1 MIKPSVVVVLLLSIF
16 RNDENLKNTSFSK
29 KVILHIDEKYICIY
43 INKMLVTTLISI
55 NFTMWI
61 RVLKST
67 WGPPTTSKIDKG
79 VILSKALRM
88 K

>member
-1 MIKPSVVVVLLLSIF
+1 
-16 RNDENLKNTSFSK
+16 
-29 KVILHIDEKYICIY
+29 
-43 INKMLVTTLISI
+43 MLVTTLISI

-67 WGPPTTSKIDKG
+67 WGPPTPKIDKG

>member
-1 MIKPSVVVVLLLSIF
+1 
-16 RNDENLKNTSFSK
+16 
-29 KVILHIDEKYICIY
+29 
-43 INKMLVTTLISI
+43 MLATTLISI

-67 WGPPTTSKIDKG
+67 CRGPPTPKILDKG